1 MNTRA
6 VAVQDL
12 EHRLGHRFANR
23 ELLERAL
30 THASVGDGA
39 SKIADNEVLEFLGDR
54 VLGLIVA
61 EALVQRHPE
70 ATEGELAPRLN
81 GLVSRETCA
90 RIARAIDVG
99 PALRMSGSAT
109 KIGAREKGSVLA
121 GACEALMA
129 AVYLDGGLEAARN
142 VFLPLWRE
150 AFADYGADR
159 RRDAK
164 TALQEWAQGQ
174 GKPLPAYHVVSRSGP
189 DHAPTFIVEV
199 VVEGYLPAQAQGN
212 ARQDAEKAAARL
224 LLEREDV
231 VKATPQ

>member
-1 MNTRA
+1 MNARVEA
-6 VAVQDL
+6 IHEL
-12 EHRLGHRFANR
+12 ELRLGYRFKDR
-23 ELLERAL
+23 TLLEKAL
-30 THASVGDGA
+30 THASVGDGGT
-39 SKIADNEVLEFLGDR
+39 KKTADNEVLEFLGDR

-61 EALVQRHPE
+61 EALVERHPE

-90 RIARAIDVG
+90 RIARLIDVG
-99 PALRMSGSAT
+99 PALRMSASAT

-121 GACEALMA
+121 GACEALIA
-129 AVYLDGGLEAARN
+129 AVYVDAGLEEARR
-142 VFLPLWRE
+142 VFIPLWRE

-174 GKPLPAYHVVSRSGP
+174 GKPLPQYAVVSRSGP

-199 VVEGYLPAQAQGN
+199 SVEGYAPAQAQGH

-224 LLEREDV
+224 LLERE
-231 VKATPQ
+231 KAE